1 VFTEYLNR
9 PDATAEAFD
18 GGWFRTGDM
27 ATQDADGYV
36 TLVGRK
42 ATDLIKSGGYKIG
55 AGEIENVL
63 LAHPGV
69 AEAAVTGAPDPDL
82 GEHVVAWIVPTGA
95 EDPPSAEELA
105 DFVAGQLSPYKRP
118 RTVHCLDALP
128 RNDMG
133 KILKRELREP
143 AEPAEWP

>member
-1 VFTEYLNR
+1 
-9 PDATAEAFD
+9 
-18 GGWFRTGDM
+18 
-27 ATQDADGYV
+27 
-36 TLVGRK
+36 
-42 ATDLIKSGGYKIG
+42 
-55 AGEIENVL
+55 
-63 LAHPGV
+63 
-69 AEAAVTGAPDPDL
+69 L
-82 GEHVVAWIVPTGA
+82 GEHVVAWIVPADA

-143 AEPAEWP
+143 AEPAERP